1 MRIDPKGTIAHHP
14 ALMVRDCLRKLKV
27 YMAWDL
33 RVLEKAASVEPGRGR
48 ALAKA
53 LGAEGL
59 IKRVRRDTWTIT
71 EAGQRLS
78 SATAAKPVSRV
89 TAERVLC
96 AFLERVD
103 RVNRNAYFLGRVN
116 RVVLF
121 GSMLRPEVAVLSDLD
136 LAVEIVPKNGNWDQ
150 LQQENQDR
158 VEELL
163 DRGRTFRNILEIY
176 AHWHFEVFRFLKGR
190 SRVVSL
196 ADYAAEKSLILGVPH
211 RMLLGEDE
219 PPPVEAAPRPEPRAK
234 SGPRPRGCP
243 F

>member
-1 MRIDPKGTIAHHP
+1 
-14 ALMVRDCLRKLKV
+14 
-27 YMAWDL
+27 MAWDL

-53 LGAEGL
+53 LSAEGL
-59 IKRVRRDTWTIT
+59 IERVRRDAWTIT
-71 EAGQRLS
+71 QAGQRLS

-96 AFLERVD
+96 DFLERVD
-103 RVNRNAYFLGRVN
+103 RVNRDAYFLGRVN

-150 LQQENQDR
+150 LQQENQER
-158 VEELL
+158 VEELV
-163 DRGRTFRNILEIY
+163 DRGRKFRNILEIY
-176 AHWHFEVFRFLKGR
+176 AHWHLEVFRFLKGR

-196 ADYAAEKSLILGVPH
+196 ADYAAEKSLILRVPH

-219 PPPVEAAPRPEPRAK
+219 PPPIEAEPRPESHAK
-234 SGPRPRGCP
+234 SGRRPRDCP

>member
-27 YMAWDL
+27 YTAGPSSSGEGRL
-33 RVLEKAASVEPGRGR
+33 R
-48 ALAKA
+48 
-53 LGAEGL
+53 GARPRPCTREGL
-59 IKRVRRDTWTIT
+59 ERRGPYQKVRRDTWTIT
-71 EAGQRLS
+71 QAGQRLS

-103 RVNRNAYFLGRVN
+103 RVNRDAYFLGRVN

-150 LQQENQDR
+150 LQQANQER

-163 DRGRTFRNILEIY
+163 DRGRKFRNILEIY
-176 AHWHFEVFRFLKGR
+176 AHWHFEVYRFLKGR

-196 ADYAAEKSLILGVPH
+196 ADYAAEKSLILRVPH
-211 RMLLGEDE
+211 RMLLGKDE
-219 PPPVEAAPRPEPRAK
+219 PPPVEVTPRPEPHAK
-234 SGPRPRGCP
+234 SGRKPRDCP

>member
-1 MRIDPKGTIAHHP
+1 MRIDPKGMIAHHP
-14 ALMVRDCLRKLKV
+14 ALVVRDCLRKLKV
-27 YMAWDL
+27 HTEWDL

-53 LGAEGL
+53 LSSEGL
-59 IKRVRRDTWTIT
+59 IKRVRPDIWTIT
-71 EAGQRLS
+71 QAGQRLS

-96 AFLERVD
+96 EFLERVD
-103 RVNRNAYFLGRVN
+103 RVNRDAYFLGRVN

-121 GSMLRPEVAVLSDLD
+121 GSMLRPEVAILSDLD

-150 LQQENQDR
+150 LQQENQER
-158 VEELL
+158 VEELV
-163 DRGRTFRNILEIY
+163 DRGRKFRNILEIY
-176 AHWHFEVFRFLKGR
+176 AHWHLEVFRFLKGR

-196 ADYAAEKSLILGVPH
+196 ADYAAEKSLILRVPH

-219 PPPVEAAPRPEPRAK
+219 PPPVEAAPRPEPHAK
-234 SGPRPRGCP
+234 SGRRPRDCP